1 MVGAILTQNTN
12 WKNVEKAIESLGE
25 DCNPESILNMDLDA
39 LALKIRPSGYH
50 NQKAKKLKNLAAWLK
65 EYNYDLEV
73 IKKTEKQALREA
85 LLSIKGVGP
94 ETADDML
101 VYVFDKTS
109 FVIDTY
115 SRRLFSRIGFEVPI
129 KYTEF
134 QKLIES
140 QIPRKVE
147 VYNEFHGLIVIHAK
161 EYCKKSPSCEG
172 CPLTKLCLKVF

>member
-1 MVGAILTQNTN
+1 
-12 WKNVEKAIESLGE
+12 
-25 DCNPESILNMDLDA
+25 
-39 LALKIRPSGYH
+39 
-50 NQKAKKLKNLAAWLK
+50 
-65 EYNYDLEV
+65 
-73 IKKTEKQALREA
+73 
-85 LLSIKGVGP
+85 
-94 ETADDML
+94 ML